1 MSYFLLPKSHSLC
14 NIVPSVSSSL
24 TTESCCSH
32 SLGLLYEKI
41 KPQFDHVIK
50 QQSLKTLEKTLHS
63 KSELFN
69 DLLEIINTTY
79 LFDSKVNLDVLHVGK
94 NSNDTTD
101 CLRMV
106 RGLPST
112 YEVDSFDDIVVNNE
126 NHSDHHSLR
135 YDFLCV
141 ENESSQPIS
150 DLHINSYIIS
160 MFKGLM
166 VVLKHQKEGGSCII
180 KIYQTVHKPIIEFLY
195 ILSFLFNKISI
206 IKPKTSDPTS
216 SVKYVVCKNLL
227 LSLKNKDIYLAQYS
241 KIANF
246 IYFANSY
253 SKNEVVPNILSLIRE
268 SIPYYFI
275 NKIDDMN
282 VIIGQQQLE
291 HMNQTISSGKHLGTD
306 ITKKQKLN
314 SWNEKG
320 NFHFNKGGVENKGN
334 IFLHGPLKKEEIN
347 NVNGRTPNGFLCNK
361 KLLVDNI
368 DNVDNVEEKTVVY
381 KGKLFFTL
389 ANSEETEHMRSTTP
403 EVVLVHDTNYKTDSN
418 NTPSC
423 FDVV

>member
-1 MSYFLLPKSHSLC
+1 MTYFLLPKSHSLF
-14 NIVPSVSSSL
+14 NIVPTVSNSL
-24 TTESCCSH
+24 TTESCCCCSH

-41 KPQFDHVIK
+41 QPQFENLT
-50 QQSLKTLEKTLHS
+50 QYPENTLHT

-69 DLLEIINTTY
+69 DLLEIINTTN

-94 NSNDTTD
+94 NSADTTD

-112 YEVDSFDDIVVNNE
+112 YEVDSFDNIVNDEQNPANN
-126 NHSDHHSLR
+126 NIR
-135 YDFLCV
+135 YDFLCI
-141 ENESSQPIS
+141 ENESSQSIN
-150 DLHINSYIIS
+150 DTHINSYIIN

-180 KIYQTVHKPIIEFLY
+180 KIYHTVHKPIIEFLY
-195 ILSFLFNKISI
+195 ILTFLFNKISI

-216 SVKYVVCKNLL
+216 CTKYIVCKNFLL
-227 LSLKNKDIYLAQYS
+227 TLKNKDFYLAQYS

-246 IYFANSY
+246 IDFTDSY
-253 SKNEVVPNILSLIRE
+253 LKHDVPNIISLIDQA
-268 SIPYYFI
+268 IPYYFI
-275 NKIDDMN
+275 NKIDDVN

-306 ITKKQKLN
+306 MTKKPKLN

-320 NFHFNKGGVENKGN
+320 NFHYSKGLENKGN
-334 IFLHGPLKKEEIN
+334 IFLQGSLKKEDIN
-347 NVNGRTPNGFLCNK
+347 GKAPNGFLCNK
-361 KLLVDNI
+361 KLLVDE
-368 DNVDNVEEKTVVY
+368 NVIYNSK
-381 KGKLFFTL
+381 FTL
-389 ANSEETEHMRSTTP
+389 ADFEETEHMRSTTL
-403 EVVLVHDTNYKTDSN
+403 EVGLVHDTNYKTDSD

-423 FDVV
+423 FDNV

>member
-1 MSYFLLPKSHSLC
+1 MTYFQLPKSYSLF
-14 NIVPSVSSSL
+14 NIVPTVSNSL

-41 KPQFDHVIK
+41 KPQFDHFIK
-50 QQSLKTLEKTLHS
+50 NSPNAKASEKTSHS

-69 DLLEIINTTY
+69 DLLEIINTTN

-94 NSNDTTD
+94 NATDTTN

-112 YEVDSFDDIVVNNE
+112 YEVDSFDAVVDSEEDPPPVAKHN
-126 NHSDHHSLR
+126 LK
-135 YDFLCV
+135 YDFLCI
-141 ENESSQPIS
+141 ENESSQLINNDIP
-150 DLHINSYIIS
+150 INSYIVNV
-160 MFKGLM
+160 FKGLM
-166 VVLKHQKEGGSCII
+166 VVLKHQKEEGSCII
-180 KIYQTVHKPIIEFLY
+180 KIYHTVHKPIVEFLY

-216 SVKYVVCKNLL
+216 CVRYVVCKNLL
-227 LSLKNKDIYLAQYS
+227 SSLKNKDFYLEQYS

-246 IYFANSY
+246 MAFANSY
-253 SKNEVVPNILSLIRE
+253 SKCEEVPNILSLIRE

-320 NFHFNKGGVENKGN
+320 NFHHNNKGVENKSN
-334 IFLHGPLKKEEIN
+334 IFLHGPLKKEDIN
-347 NVNGRTPNGFLCNK
+347 NVYGKTPNGFLCNK
-361 KLLVDNI
+361 KLLLVENEVDEP
-368 DNVDNVEEKTVVY
+368 VFY
-381 KGKLFFTL
+381 KGKSFTL
-389 ANSEETEHMRSTTP
+389 ANSEETEHTRSTTL
-403 EVVLVHDTNYKTDSN
+403 EAELVHDTNYKTDSGY
-418 NTPSC
+418 TPSC
-423 FDVV
+423 FDIV

>member
-1 MSYFLLPKSHSLC
+1 MTYFQLPKSHSLF

-50 QQSLKTLEKTLHS
+50 QESLKTLHS
-63 KSELFN
+63 KTELFN
-69 DLLEIINTTY
+69 DLLEIINTTN

-94 NSNDTTD
+94 NSTDTTN

-112 YEVDSFDDIVVNNE
+112 YEVDSLDDDVE
-126 NHSDHHSLR
+126 DHPANHNLK
-135 YDFLCV
+135 YDFLCI
-141 ENESSQPIS
+141 ENESIQTIS
-150 DLHINSYIIS
+150 NIHINSYIVNV
-160 MFKGLM
+160 FKGLM

-180 KIYQTVHKPIIEFLY
+180 KIYHTVHKPIVEFLY

-206 IKPKTSDPTS
+206 VKPKTSDPTS
-216 SVKYVVCKNLL
+216 CVRYVVCKNLL
-227 LSLKNKDIYLAQYS
+227 SSLKNKDFYLEQYS

-246 IYFANSY
+246 IDFANSY
-253 SKNEVVPNILSLIRE
+253 SKYEVPNILSLIRE

-275 NKIDDMN
+275 NKIDDLN

-291 HMNQTISSGKHLGTD
+291 HMNQTISSGKNLGTD
-306 ITKKQKLN
+306 ITKKTKLN

-320 NFHFNKGGVENKGN
+320 NFHSNKGLENKGN
-334 IFLHGPLKKEEIN
+334 IFLHGPLKKEDIN
-347 NVNGRTPNGFLCNK
+347 NVNGKTPNGFLCNK
-361 KLLVDNI
+361 KLLVDN
-368 DNVDNVEEKTVVY
+368 VDNVEEKPVVY

-389 ANSEETEHMRSTTP
+389 ADSEGTEHMRSTTP
-403 EVVLVHDTNYKTDSN
+403 EVELVHDTNYKTDSN

>member
-1 MSYFLLPKSHSLC
+1 MTYFQLPKSHSLF
-14 NIVPSVSSSL
+14 NIVPSVSTSL

-41 KPQFDHVIK
+41 KPQFDNFIK
-50 QQSLKTLEKTLHS
+50 NAPNAKASEKTLHS

-69 DLLEIINTTY
+69 DLLEIINTTN

-94 NSNDTTD
+94 NATETTN

-112 YEVDSFDDIVVNNE
+112 YEVDSFDMVNDEIMN
-126 NHSDHHSLR
+126 NHNLK
-135 YDFLCV
+135 YDFLCI
-141 ENESSQPIS
+141 ENESSQLINN
-150 DLHINSYIIS
+150 DVHINSYIVNV
-160 MFKGLM
+160 FKGLM

-180 KIYQTVHKPIIEFLY
+180 KIYHTVHKPIVEFLY
-195 ILSFLFNKISI
+195 VLSFLFNKISI
-206 IKPKTSDPTS
+206 VKPKTSDPTS
-216 SVKYVVCKNLL
+216 SVRYVVCKNLL
-227 LSLKNKDIYLAQYS
+227 SSLKNKDFYLEQYS

-246 IYFANSY
+246 VAFANSY
-253 SKNEVVPNILSLIRE
+253 STYEVPNILSLIRE

-291 HMNQTISSGKHLGTD
+291 HMNQTVSSGKHLGTD

-320 NFHFNKGGVENKGN
+320 NFHYNKGGENKGN
-334 IFLHGPLKKEEIN
+334 IFLQGPLKKEDIN
-347 NVNGRTPNGFLCNK
+347 NVNGKTPNGFLCNK
-361 KLLVDNI
+361 KLLVENE
-368 DNVDNVEEKTVVY
+368 VDEPVFY
-381 KGKLFFTL
+381 KGKSTL
-389 ANSEETEHMRSTTP
+389 ADFEETEHMRSTTL
-403 EVVLVHDTNYKTDSN
+403 EVELVHDTNYKTDSD

-423 FDVV
+423 FDIV